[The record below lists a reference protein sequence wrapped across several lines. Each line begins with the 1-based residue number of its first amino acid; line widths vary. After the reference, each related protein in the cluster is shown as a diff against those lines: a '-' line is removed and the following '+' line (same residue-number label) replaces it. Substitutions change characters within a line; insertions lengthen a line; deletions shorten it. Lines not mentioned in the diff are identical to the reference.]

1 MFHVKHP
8 PSPSETSILIS
19 SDRAAYLA
27 AFPTVP
33 EVEDRLARYEALLR
47 ARNET
52 LALISDSTVETIWT
66 RHFLDSAQLAKLIPR
81 PGDSVVD
88 IGTGAGFP
96 GLVLAIIGLPD
107 VHLVENN
114 MQKVAFLR
122 SVVADLS
129 LPVTV
134 HAMKAEAVRGL
145 IAATVVARALKPL
158 SQLLALSGNL
168 RDDGTTCLFPKGRR
182 VDDELQDAARDWR
195 MDVERFP
202 SLTSAES
209 TILRLRH
216 VARIQA

>member
-1 MFHVKHP
+1 M
-8 PSPSETSILIS
+8 IS

-27 AFPTVP
+27 ALPTAP

-145 IAATVVARALKPL
+145 I
-158 SQLLALSGNL
+158 SGNL